1 MHYLKQYDD
10 GIGIK
15 ATLSSSSDF
24 SLDGATVVFYFL
36 DHEITCQITNR
47 ETREVLAVLE
57 SIHTEKLGKHRG
69 VFRVVFPDGR
79 RETFPSNGYVD
90 ILIQK
95 NIGGN

>member
-15 ATLSSSSDF
+15 GALSSTSSF
-24 SLDGATVVFYFL
+24 SLEGAAISFYFL
-36 DHEITCQITNR
+36 DYEIPCQVTNAD
-47 ETREVLAVLE
+47 TNEVLAVLE
-57 SIHTEKLGKHRG
+57 STHTEKLGKHRG
-69 VFRVVFPDGR
+69 VFRVTFPDGR
-79 RETFPSNGYVD
+79 KETFPSNGYVD